1 LYSQANALPE
11 SSLRSNAV
19 QMLAGSGAMLLV
31 GSLKGEWARFDPSTI
46 TLSSGLALAYL
57 IVFGAIVG
65 YSAYGWLLRHVS
77 ATAAGTTAYVN
88 PAVAVLLGTL
98 WGERLE
104 VKALAA
110 MAAIFLGVWLIK
122 REGTK

>member
-1 LYSQANALPE
+1 
-11 SSLRSNAV
+11 
-19 QMLAGSGAMLLV
+19 M
-31 GSLKGEWARFDPSTI
+31 
-46 TLSSGLALAYL
+46 ALAYL

-110 MAAIFLGVWLIK
+110 MVAIFLGVWLIK
-122 REGTK
+122 REGSK